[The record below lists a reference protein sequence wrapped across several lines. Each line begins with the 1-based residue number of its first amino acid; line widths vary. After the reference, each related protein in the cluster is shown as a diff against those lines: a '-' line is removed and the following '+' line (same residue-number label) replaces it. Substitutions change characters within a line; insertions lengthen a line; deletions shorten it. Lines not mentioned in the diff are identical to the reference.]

1 MRVMRVLVLAALMS
15 IPLAAAADPC
25 ADFKWDVSHEVALF
39 AGAATALPAEKL
51 AAPIRPDRLYE
62 LQLLPDSK
70 ITFVHEPG
78 KKSALGDFA
87 GLAALKLDSP
97 GNYIVSADQPVWI
110 DVVGNGQLIP
120 TRNYQGSRECHAPH
134 KIVEFDLTGGT
145 EFVLQLSGSGTAAV
159 RITVTKTPA
168 LRAPTTP

>member
-1 MRVMRVLVLAALMS
+1 MRTLVLAALMS

-39 AGAATALPAEKL
+39 AGAATALPADKA
-51 AAPIRPDRLYE
+51 AAPLRPDRLYE

-87 GLAALKLDSP
+87 GLAALKLDSA

-110 DVVGNGQLIP
+110 DVVGNGQLVP
-120 TRNYQGSRECHAPH
+120 TLSYQGSRECHAPH
-134 KIVEFDLTGGT
+134 KIVEFGLTGGT
-145 EFVLQLSGSGTAAV
+145 NFVLQLSGSGTAAV

-168 LRAPTTP
+168 LKAPATP